1 MSDTLR
7 YEGRRLLQIGVALFL
22 FASFE
27 GFAVPHFAVPN
38 LGRSVH
44 ALSAFV
50 GVLFVAMGLV
60 WPTLELGA
68 RAART
73 AFWLLI
79 YSAFATIAA
88 FLIAGVWGAGG
99 SIIPL
104 ASVAYVGAIC
114 RRPWSNASC
123 IRPRRPGL
131 SRLRSFSGD
140 FAAMKIAHGRRSR
153 TDGCYSNILLWTFL
167 RYRDR
172 RQRERIPPWPTRQI
186 PRMSLSGRRSH
197 GRSRCLPGSR
207 STR

>member
-7 YEGRRLLQIGVALFL
+7 YQGRWLLQIGVALFL
-22 FASFE
+22 FTSFE

-44 ALSAFV
+44 TLSAFV

-68 RAART
+68 RTART

-88 FLIAGVWGAGG
+88 FLIAGVWCAGG

-104 ASVAYVGAIC
+104 ASGG
-114 RRPWSNASC
+114 
-123 IRPRRPGL
+123 IRGSDLQEAVIQFVMCPAAPTGIIAFALILWGL
-131 SRLRSFSGD
+131 RGNEGHSR
-140 FAAMKIAHGRRSR
+140 A
-153 TDGCYSNILLWTFL
+153 
-167 RYRDR
+167 
-172 RQRERIPPWPTRQI
+172 P
-186 PRMSLSGRRSH
+186 
-197 GRSRCLPGSR
+197 
-207 STR
+207 